1 MCAGRPTARRSKSC
15 PYLRA
20 PREAQGGPASPGQEG
35 PLFAEAIRRNH
46 RRMPTTL
53 ITGANKGLGHEAARR
68 LIDAGHDVWVGARDR
83 ERGRAAAEELG
94 ARFVELDV
102 TGDASVDAA
111 ARTIETETGLDV
123 LVNNAGIAGP
133 RKPPPDV
140 TAGDAAV
147 VLDTNVLGAVRVTH
161 AFLPLLRRSP
171 NGVVVNVSSGLGSL
185 HRATDPEAIES
196 KHAALAYG
204 ASKAALNMVTVE
216 YAKALPELRIN
227 CVDPGHTAT
236 DLNGHAGSQT
246 VAEGTDAIVAMAQIG
261 PDGPSG
267 TYTDRRGVVPW

>member
-1 MCAGRPTARRSKSC
+1 
-15 PYLRA
+15 
-20 PREAQGGPASPGQEG
+20 
-35 PLFAEAIRRNH
+35 
-46 RRMPTTL
+46 MPTTL

-68 LIDAGHDVWVGARDR
+68 LIETGHDVWIGARDPA
-83 ERGRAAAEELG
+83 RGRAAADELG
-94 ARFVELDV
+94 ARFIELDV
-102 TGDASVDAA
+102 TDETSVEAA
-111 ARTIETETGLDV
+111 ARTVAAETGLDV
-123 LVNNAGIAGP
+123 LINNAGIAGA

-140 TAGDAAV
+140 TADDTAT

-161 AFLPLLRRSP
+161 AFLPLLRRSE

-185 HRATDPEAIES
+185 HRATDPEAMES
-196 KHAALAYG
+196 HFTPLAYG
-204 ASKAALNMVTVE
+204 ASKAALNMLTVQ

-246 VAEGTDAIVAMAQIG
+246 VAEGTDAIVAMAQVA
-261 PDGPSG
+261 PDGPTG